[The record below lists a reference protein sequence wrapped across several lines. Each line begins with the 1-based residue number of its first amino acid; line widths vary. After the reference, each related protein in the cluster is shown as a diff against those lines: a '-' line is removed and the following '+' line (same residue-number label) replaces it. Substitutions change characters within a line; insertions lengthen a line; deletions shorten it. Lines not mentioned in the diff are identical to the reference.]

1 MATLLK
7 LTLLDLLLAMVNMML
22 RSWWLK
28 LLGVVL
34 AERNKESCCCEGEL
48 TAIAGVKSLRD
59 GVAPYG

>member
-28 LLGVVL
+28 LSGLFWLRGIKRVVVVRENSPL
-34 AERNKESCCCEGEL
+34 L
-48 TAIAGVKSLRD
+48 LVLR
-59 GVAPYG
+59 V